1 MTKNDIKSII
11 DSELRQIELTDEI
24 KNNIKS
30 KAVYHKSNRAWGNL
44 WRSLAAS
51 MVIVVLGGAT
61 VYAGYYMLNKVHV
74 NEETLAGL
82 DSMQIVQMNE
92 LDAIPNEYGIV
103 YKDYSDY
110 NAVKDDLGVKLLD
123 TNLSFDNPY
132 MLCRVMTDIKD
143 FAVITVNNFIL
154 GDTGNY
160 QFIEA
165 ENRYSYS
172 HGTEFFSPISL
183 TVDLILSEDQM
194 SNGWDTDYLG
204 LYEFVESYTSAQ
216 GYRVN
221 IIQDTVDEENVEDYV
236 SEKVA
241 VFVADGV
248 RYSLKGRVPIDTLK
262 NIVNTMR

>member
-1 MTKNDIKSII
+1 MTQNNIKSMI
-11 DSELRQIELTDEI
+11 DSELRQIKLNDEI
-24 KNNIKS
+24 QNKIRS
-30 KAVYHKSNRAWGNL
+30 KAVSRNPGRA

-51 MVIVVLGGAT
+51 MIIVVVGGAT

-74 NEETLAGL
+74 NEETLAEL

-123 TNLSFDNPY
+123 TNLSLDNPY

-172 HGTEFFSPISL
+172 HGTEFFSPVSL

-221 IIQDTVDEENVEDYV
+221 IIQDAVDEENVEDYV

-248 RYSLKGRVPIDTLK
+248 RYSLKGRVSIDTLK